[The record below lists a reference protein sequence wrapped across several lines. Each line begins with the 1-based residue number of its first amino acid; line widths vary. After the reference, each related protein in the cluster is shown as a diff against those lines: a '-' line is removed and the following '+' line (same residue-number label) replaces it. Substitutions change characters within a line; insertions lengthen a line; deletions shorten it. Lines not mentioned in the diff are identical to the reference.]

1 MSRTSAPVATGLRT
15 SAPSGSKVALLANP
29 NSPGWL
35 LSIHPTS
42 AGLFNVPFHLPHL
55 QSNSL
60 LRNILE
66 ELYITGMG
74 DRVIQAPDVVPKKVT
89 VAGCVHDQMG
99 KATFDVDVRGDF
111 DKNRCRQ
118 MPPLL
123 APGLA
128 LMASLV
134 AKSV

>member
-29 NSPGWL
+29 PSPGFL
-35 LSIHPTS
+35 LSTRPTS
-42 AGLFNVPFHLPHL
+42 AGLFNVPFHLSHL
-55 QSNSL
+55 QNNYL

-66 ELYITGMG
+66 ELYITC

>member
-1 MSRTSAPVATGLRT
+1 MTGSFKRQM
-15 SAPSGSKVALLANP
+15 
-29 NSPGWL
+29 
-35 LSIHPTS
+35 LST
-42 AGLFNVPFHLPHL
+42 
-55 QSNSL
+55 
-60 LRNILE
+60 
-66 ELYITGMG
+66 
-74 DRVIQAPDVVPKKVT
+74 KKVT

>member
-1 MSRTSAPVATGLRT
+1 M
-15 SAPSGSKVALLANP
+15 
-29 NSPGWL
+29 
-35 LSIHPTS
+35 
-42 AGLFNVPFHLPHL
+42 
-55 QSNSL
+55 
-60 LRNILE
+60 
-66 ELYITGMG
+66 
-74 DRVIQAPDVVPKKVT
+74 D
-89 VAGCVHDQMG
+89 

>member
-1 MSRTSAPVATGLRT
+1 
-15 SAPSGSKVALLANP
+15 
-29 NSPGWL
+29 
-35 LSIHPTS
+35 
-42 AGLFNVPFHLPHL
+42 
-55 QSNSL
+55 
-60 LRNILE
+60 
-66 ELYITGMG
+66 MG
-74 DRVIQAPDVVPKKVT
+74 DRVIQASDVVPKKVT

>member
-1 MSRTSAPVATGLRT
+1 M
-15 SAPSGSKVALLANP
+15 
-29 NSPGWL
+29 
-35 LSIHPTS
+35 
-42 AGLFNVPFHLPHL
+42 PHL
-55 QSNSL
+55 QNSSL

-66 ELYITGMG
+66 ELYITC
-74 DRVIQAPDVVPKKVT
+74 DRVIQASDVVPKKVT
-89 VAGCVHDQMG
+89 VAGCVQMG

>member
-1 MSRTSAPVATGLRT
+1 M
-15 SAPSGSKVALLANP
+15 
-29 NSPGWL
+29 
-35 LSIHPTS
+35 
-42 AGLFNVPFHLPHL
+42 
-55 QSNSL
+55 
-60 LRNILE
+60 
-66 ELYITGMG
+66 
-74 DRVIQAPDVVPKKVT
+74 VPKNAQKPPNFKRLLVPKR
-89 VAGCVHDQMG
+89 AHLHWAQDQGEMG

>member
-15 SAPSGSKVALLANP
+15 STPSGSKIALLANP
-29 NSPGWL
+29 TSAGWL
-35 LSIHPTS
+35 LSTRPTS

-55 QSNSL
+55 QNSSL

-66 ELYITGMG
+66 ELCITC
-74 DRVIQAPDVVPKKVT
+74 DRVIQASDVVPKKVT

>member
-1 MSRTSAPVATGLRT
+1 MSRTSAPVATGLWT

-29 NSPGWL
+29 TSPGWL
-35 LSIHPTS
+35 ISTLPTS
-42 AGLFNVPFHLPHL
+42 AGLFNVPFHLPRL
-55 QSNSL
+55 QNNSL

-74 DRVIQAPDVVPKKVT
+74 DRVIQASDVVPKKVT

>member
-15 SAPSGSKVALLANP
+15 STPSGSKVALLAN
-29 NSPGWL
+29 S
-35 LSIHPTS
+35 TS

-55 QSNSL
+55 QNSSL

-66 ELYITGMG
+66 ELYITC
-74 DRVIQAPDVVPKKVT
+74 DQVIQASDVVPKKVT

>member
-1 MSRTSAPVATGLRT
+1 
-15 SAPSGSKVALLANP
+15 
-29 NSPGWL
+29 
-35 LSIHPTS
+35 
-42 AGLFNVPFHLPHL
+42 
-55 QSNSL
+55 
-60 LRNILE
+60 
-66 ELYITGMG
+66 MG
-74 DRVIQAPDVVPKKVT
+74 DRVIQASDVVPKKVT
-89 VAGCVHDQMG
+89 VAGCVHDQMD

>member
-1 MSRTSAPVATGLRT
+1 MQTPPLLVGYFPPAP
-15 SAPSGSKVALLANP
+15 PLLVC
-29 NSPGWL
+29 SMFL
-35 LSIHPTS
+35 FTCPTCKINTFF
-42 AGLFNVPFHLPHL
+42 AIYVF
-55 QSNSL
+55 
-60 LRNILE
+60 E
-66 ELYITGMG
+66 ELHITC
-74 DRVIQAPDVVPKKVT
+74 DRVIQASDVVPKKVT